1 MVSSS
6 HSIQKAFNAIKQH
19 KATEYA
25 RASTPKTLPQ
35 VKEKGFNSYK
45 SSKQS
50 PKFGMGSHF

>member
-6 HSIQKAFNAIKQH
+6 YSIQKAFNAIKPH

-25 RASTPKTLPQ
+25 RVSTPKTLLQ

-45 SSKQS
+45 SSEQS
-50 PKFGMGSHF
+50 PEFGRGSHF